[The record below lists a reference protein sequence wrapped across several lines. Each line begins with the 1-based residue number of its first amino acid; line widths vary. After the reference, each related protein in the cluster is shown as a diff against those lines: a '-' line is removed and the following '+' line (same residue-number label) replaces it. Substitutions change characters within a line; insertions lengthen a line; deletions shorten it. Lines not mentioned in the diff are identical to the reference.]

1 MNKSPGSVLYKEA
14 QKLNH
19 MYPLDWDDLNE
30 FEQNYWETL
39 ANSVVTYTL
48 LTLSENQK

>member
-1 MNKSPGSVLYKEA
+1 MKVTPGSVLYKKA

-19 MYPLDWDDLNE
+19 MYPLDWEDLDE
-30 FEQNYWETL
+30 FAKIYWETL
-39 ANSVVTYTL
+39 ANSVVTFTL